1 MKCALFIGP
10 FYFLLR
16 WSIFGYFIYKYVFVF
31 SQLNSNLKNCSL
43 QFFFKP
49 FGHNQTQAAILENN
63 TILKA
68 KDVDF
73 PPKPAVSIEAKV
85 WLNLK
90 LNLLRSLW
98 ISQCRHVT
106 ECFNGMVLE
115 KQMTRESWH
124 AKILSDLLDSL
135 CVYSFPCPASFS
147 YEPFS
152 ASPGCL
158 L

>member
-1 MKCALFIGP
+1 MLSSLGHFTFYCAGV
-10 FYFLLR
+10 FLGIL
-16 WSIFGYFIYKYVFVF
+16 YIYIFVF

-90 LNLLRSLW
+90 LNLPRSLW
-98 ISQCRHVT
+98 ISQCARHRMLQW
-106 ECFNGMVLE
+106 NGA
-115 KQMTRESWH
+115 R
-124 AKILSDLLDSL
+124 KIND
-135 CVYSFPCPASFS
+135 
-147 YEPFS
+147 
-152 ASPGCL
+152 
-158 L
+158 

>member
-1 MKCALFIGP
+1 MRL

-16 WSIFGYFIYKYVFVF
+16 WSIFGYFIYIYIYIYIYIFVF

-73 PPKPAVSIEAKV
+73 PAKPAVSIEAKV
-85 WLNLK
+85 WL
-90 LNLLRSLW
+90 LN
-98 ISQCRHVT
+98 
-106 ECFNGMVLE
+106 N
-115 KQMTRESWH
+115 
-124 AKILSDLLDSL
+124 
-135 CVYSFPCPASFS
+135 
-147 YEPFS
+147 
-152 ASPGCL
+152 
-158 L
+158 

>member
-16 WSIFGYFIYKYVFVF
+16 WSIFGYFIYIYIFVF
-31 SQLNSNLKNCSL
+31 LQLNSNLKNCSL

-90 LNLLRSLW
+90 LNLPRSLW
-98 ISQCRHVT
+98 ISQCARHRMLQW
-106 ECFNGMVLE
+106 NGA
-115 KQMTRESWH
+115 R
-124 AKILSDLLDSL
+124 KIND
-135 CVYSFPCPASFS
+135 
-147 YEPFS
+147 
-152 ASPGCL
+152 
-158 L
+158 